1 MKNVQVLIHSFGST
15 FLTSTNHKFDKM
27 KQHLHQKYLHHRDL
41 QSKEVS
47 LLAQRIVNERQT
59 NWMLVR
65 QHLVQ

>member
-1 MKNVQVLIHSFGST
+1 MKKVLIHSVRST
-15 FLTSTNHKFDKM
+15 FPTSTNHKFNTM

-47 LLAQRIVNERQT
+47 LLAQQMVNERQT
-59 NWMLVR
+59 NLMLLR